1 MGRALRDLRVSVTDR
16 CNFRCGYCMPREKFG
31 SQHQFLPNKSILSY
45 EQIQRFVAACIP
57 LGLNKVR
64 ITGGEPLLRR
74 DLFEL
79 VRMVSSLGLEV
90 ALTTNGSLLADRAER
105 LASAGLNRVTVSL
118 DALDPELHSKITDS
132 IIPVDEVIR
141 GIESAVSL
149 GLHPVKVNCVVRRGI
164 NESEVSSLVR
174 RFRNTGVI
182 VRFIEFMDVGSTND
196 WSFGQVVPTSEVLQS
211 LSSEFDLS
219 AMERKSPTDVASRW
233 SHSDGSG
240 EIGFISSVTE
250 PFCGGCVRARLSS
263 DGKLFTCLFS
273 GRGHDLAD
281 KLIVSEPL
289 HSLTDSIS
297 KIWSAR
303 SDRYSEIRA
312 PKPNSLPRVEM
323 SYIGG

>member
-1 MGRALRDLRVSVTDR
+1 MGRPLRDLRVSVTDR
-16 CNFRCGYCMPREKFG
+16 CNFRCGYCMPKEKFG
-31 SQHQFLPNKSILSY
+31 RQHKFLPNKSILSY
-45 EQIQRFVAACIP
+45 EQIQRFVTACIP
-57 LGLNKVR
+57 LGLNKIR

-74 DLFEL
+74 DLSEL
-79 VRMVSSLGLEV
+79 VRMVSSLGIEV
-90 ALTTNGSLLADRAER
+90 ALTTNGSLLADRAEQLSR
-105 LASAGLNRVTVSL
+105 AGLNRVTVSL
-118 DALDPELHSKITDS
+118 DALEPELHSKITDS
-132 IIPVDEVIR
+132 IIPVEEVMR
-141 GIESAVSL
+141 GIESAVSS
-149 GLHPVKVNCVVRRGI
+149 GLYPVKVNCVVRRGI
-164 NESEVSSLVR
+164 NESEVAPIVRHFRGSS
-174 RFRNTGVI
+174 VI

-196 WSFGQVVPTSEVLQS
+196 WSLGQVVPTSEVLQS

-219 AMERKSPTDVASRW
+219 PMERKSPTDVASRW

-273 GRGHDLAD
+273 NRGHDLAD

-289 HSLTDSIS
+289 QGLTDEIS

-303 SDRYSEIRA
+303 SDRYSELRS